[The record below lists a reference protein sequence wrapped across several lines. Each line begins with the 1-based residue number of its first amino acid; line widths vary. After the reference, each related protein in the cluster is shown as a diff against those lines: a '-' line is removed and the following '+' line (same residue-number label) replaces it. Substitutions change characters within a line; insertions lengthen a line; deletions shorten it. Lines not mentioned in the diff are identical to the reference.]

1 VFSCTTQRSNCQ
13 RIKRKHNERVVKLFV
28 SPPPLLLFALSQLL
42 ISSNE
47 KATAIISATNY
58 NHNHNHDHN
67 HNHNSDNDND
77 NDNDNNT
84 MSVPST
90 ATIEVSVPSI
100 PVATLVTAVV
110 VASAPPPD
118 NDHDIIIQA
127 LLPVLHN
134 QHQMTAN
141 TIHNQEQHAANQ
153 QWQTDRILDM
163 ISCLH
168 NRILSLESTVE
179 ENRNEARAD
188 VSNLNVQI
196 NNLTK
201 GVEKLLRH
209 TGISDDEQIQG
220 CD

>member
-1 VFSCTTQRSNCQ
+1 
-13 RIKRKHNERVVKLFV
+13 V
-28 SPPPLLLFALSQLL
+28 SPAPLFLFAPSQLL
-42 ISSNE
+42 ISFPNK

>member
-1 VFSCTTQRSNCQ
+1 
-13 RIKRKHNERVVKLFV
+13 L
-28 SPPPLLLFALSQLL
+28 LSQLL
-42 ISSNE
+42 ISSNK

-67 HNHNSDNDND
+67 HNSDND

-90 ATIEVSVPSI
+90 ATIEASVPSTPI
-100 PVATLVTAVV
+100 ATLVTAVV
-110 VASAPPPD
+110 AASAPPPD
-118 NDHDIIIQA
+118 NDHDIIQA
-127 LLPVLHN
+127 LLLRY
-134 QHQMTAN
+134 M
-141 TIHNQEQHAANQ
+141 HNQEQQTGQQQENEAQYKANQ
-153 QWQTDRILDM
+153 RWQTDRILDM
-163 ISCLH
+163 IVHLQGLSDQHFEVISCLH